1 VERINTVTKIVLLI
15 TLKIFVLSKS
25 ETGDLLDKMG
35 FAWPHDAV
43 PKTKSI
49 KVYEVEEGRRLLV
62 ADETVAVQVH
72 DSIVPFLGG
81 KPEILQRFPSV
92 TVDMGAIKFV
102 CNGAKVMR
110 PGITNFDSFK
120 KGDIVVVKDQTHGKA
135 LAAGVALEDSESAKA
150 MAKGYVVDNL
160 HYISDKMWEAY
171 KEI

>member
-1 VERINTVTKIVLLI
+1 M
-15 TLKIFVLSKS
+15 LSKS
-25 ETGDLLDKMG
+25 ESSELVEKLRAVWPQDL
-35 FAWPHDAV
+35 V
-43 PKTKSI
+43 PKVKSI

-62 ADETVAVQVH
+62 ADETVAVQVN
-72 DSIVPFLGG
+72 DNIVPFLGG
-81 KPEILQRFPSV
+81 KADVLARFPSV

-120 KGDIVVVKDQTHGKA
+120 KGDIVVVKDQTHGKI
-135 LAAGVALEDSESAKA
+135 LAAGVALEESEAARA

-160 HYISDKMWEAY
+160 HYISDKMWQAY